1 MIKAFGSD
9 GGEDEFRVNN
19 DGAIETKADSY
30 FFVPGNLLVKK
41 DHLDTLYW
49 DSTYYGGVT
58 IRSGALDGGG
68 MDIVIPITIPAL
80 FYGQPIK
87 VEDVSI
93 YYKVTSLWRFIHY
106 RCHAL
111 PQIDIL
117 NYDYL
122 SRIPLTLRVASLQFI
137 RFSSHH

>member
-1 MIKAFGSD
+1 LIKAFGSD

-87 VEDVSI
+87 VEDVLSI
-93 YYKVTSLWRFIHY
+93 QSHKPVGFIHTG
-106 RCHAL
+106 AKL
-111 PQIDIL
+111 FAVDI
-117 NYDYL
+117 
-122 SRIPLTLRVASLQFI
+122 
-137 RFSSHH
+137 